1 LVYNNLKLIRI
12 MLRKIIILLLVPV
25 FLGVFSSCEDELSK
39 VPKDLLVADIAL
51 VTVNDYQSQLFSAY
65 KRVNDFNY
73 YGQQMMVGPEILAD
87 NLKLINRTGRY
98 EGEEVNSIGAGI
110 TIWDRYT
117 MINECNFV
125 INDIADAT
133 GDAVLKNTV
142 KGEALF
148 LRALAYHDLLRAF
161 AYEPGRFVN
170 GFNTGV
176 IMRTTPTRSAPDAD
190 LRARGTVEEGYTL
203 IEQDLLE
210 AITLLTA
217 NPPTAFP
224 FRANAAAARALLA
237 RVYLYAGRYPEAAI
251 QADAALAGT
260 TATLST
266 AAGYAAIWN
275 TPINS
280 ESLFESEIRLAN
292 WSTVDGVN
300 NSLNSLSMNTF
311 PSAQFILAASD
322 DLIATFET
330 GDVRRTLWE
339 PGPDGS
345 FTGRKWRG
353 EKGVFLENIPIIRYS
368 EVLLIA
374 AEGKARS
381 ANEAGARINL
391 TTLRTNRGLA
401 SVADDVTGQAL
412 INLILKER
420 RLELCLEG
428 HRYFD
433 LKRLGLNITKPAPR
447 PVVQASDFRIIARL
461 PVGEVQLNPNLVQ
474 NPGY

>member
-1 LVYNNLKLIRI
+1 
-12 MLRKIIILLLVPV
+12 
-25 FLGVFSSCEDELSK
+25 
-39 VPKDLLVADIAL
+39 
-51 VTVNDYQSQLFSAY
+51 
-65 KRVNDFNY
+65 
-73 YGQQMMVGPEILAD
+73 
-87 NLKLINRTGRY
+87 
-98 EGEEVNSIGAGI
+98 
-110 TIWDRYT
+110 
-117 MINECNFV
+117 
-125 INDIADAT
+125 
-133 GDAVLKNTV
+133 
-142 KGEALF
+142 
-148 LRALAYHDLLRAF
+148 
-161 AYEPGRFVN
+161 
-170 GFNTGV
+170 
-176 IMRTTPTRSAPDAD
+176 
-190 LRARGTVEEGYTL
+190 
-203 IEQDLLE
+203 
-210 AITLLTA
+210 
-217 NPPTAFP
+217 
-224 FRANAAAARALLA
+224 
-237 RVYLYAGRYPEAAI
+237 
-251 QADAALAGT
+251 
-260 TATLST
+260 
-266 AAGYAAIWN
+266 
-275 TPINS
+275 
-280 ESLFESEIRLAN
+280 
-292 WSTVDGVN
+292 
-300 NSLNSLSMNTF
+300 MNTF

-339 PGPDGS
+339 PGPGGS